1 MAPTRLAGRYVL
13 RELIASGGMGEVHLA
28 TDERLGRQVAVKV
41 LSRALTDSPES
52 VERFRRE
59 ALAAAG
65 LSHPNVARVY
75 DYGVE
80 GERHFIVMEHLEG
93 RSLDRLLRDRGSLAP
108 DEAVAIGSQV
118 CAALGAAHRAG
129 IVHRDVKPG
138 NVMVAPDGTVK
149 VTDFGISKALGASP
163 LTDTGTILGT
173 AAYLPPEVGRGASA
187 GPKSDLYSLGIVL
200 YQMLTGQVPFAAE
213 SPVAVAM
220 RHVSEDVPAP
230 SGVVPGLPAFLDDVV
245 ARATR
250 RDPDERFASAE
261 AMGEALQGR
270 DTQPIPESAAPEPT
284 QPMTRAM
291 AAPARATEAM
301 SSPAPPPEG
310 APHSTTRALPILTPD
325 REHTPHDRGRTG
337 RRRRRGALVALAAA
351 LLIGLG
357 ALGTSLL
364 SGGDQG
370 PTATTPPSQ
379 VPSSTASPTSSQP
392 STTAAPAGVVP
403 AGLVGSDLATA
414 EAALKKAGLS
424 YRWRMVASDAPRN
437 QVIEATPAAGTAM
450 PPDQPVM
457 LTISRGPANASNT
470 SQNSDTAGNN
480 NGNGNSSGANGKAK
494 GRDKGKGH

>member
-108 DEAVAIGSQV
+108 DEAVAIASQV

-230 SGVVPGLPAFLDDVV
+230 SGVVPGLPPFLDDVV
-245 ARATR
+245 VRATR
-250 RDPDERFASAE
+250 RDPDERFASAD

-270 DTQPIPESAAPEPT
+270 DTQPILAAAAEPT

-291 AAPARATEAM
+291 AVPPRATESM
-301 SSPAPPPEG
+301 SSPAPPPED
-310 APHSTTRALPILTPD
+310 ASHSTTRALPILTPD
-325 REHTPHDRGRTG
+325 REHDPHDREHDLHHREHTG
-337 RRRRRGALVALAAA
+337 RRRRRGALVGLVAA

-364 SGGDQG
+364 SGGDQS
-370 PTATTPPSQ
+370 PTATTPPSS

-392 STTAAPAGVVP
+392 STTAAPSGVVP
-403 AGLVGSDLATA
+403 AGLVGSDLASA
-414 EAALKKAGLS
+414 EAALKRAALS

-437 QVIEATPAAGTAM
+437 QVIEATPAAGTAVQ
-450 PPDQPVM
+450 PGQPVM
-457 LTISRGPANASNT
+457 LTISRGPANATTT
-470 SQNSDTAGNN
+470 SQNDNAGNN
-480 NGNGNSSGANGKAK
+480 NGNGKAK